1 MGNIETF
8 TSFTTSNCYVV
19 TPDNNS
25 KICYIIDLPPDVE
38 PALEYVKNNNLSIGG
53 CLLTHGHFDHSLG
66 MEKVDGEIY
75 INLEDE
81 FLARNPQEQLSA
93 FTNSEL
99 EVQEYTGE
107 LNDIFTY
114 KNENIIIY
122 SNPGHTKGSVSY
134 EFKNLGVVFTGDFVF
149 AEGIG
154 RTDLYSGST
163 SEMKESINN
172 IFLTFNK
179 DLEVFPGH
187 GNTDTVKNILN
198 YNSYLKE
205 FINCLYFKSN
215 KSIRRRLC

>member
-1 MGNIETF
+1 
-8 TSFTTSNCYVV
+8 
-19 TPDNNS
+19 
-25 KICYIIDLPPDVE
+25 
-38 PALEYVKNNNLSIGG
+38 
-53 CLLTHGHFDHSLG
+53 

-205 FINCLYFKSN
+205 FING
-215 KSIRRRLC
+215 

>member
-1 MGNIETF
+1 MKINQDFSLSWIGHATF
-8 TSFTTSNCYVV
+8 RVK
-19 TPDNNS
+19 TPGGKTILVDPWLEENPS
-25 KICYIIDLPPDVE
+25 CPVSEKKQSGVDL
-38 PALEYVKNNNLSIGG
+38 I
-53 CLLTHGHFDHSLG
+53 LLTHGHFDHSLG
-66 MEKVDGEIY
+66 MEKVDGKIY
-75 INLEDE
+75 INLDDE

-154 RTDLYSGST
+154 RTDLYSGNT
-163 SEMKESINN
+163 SEMKESLNN

-205 FINCLYFKSN
+205 FING
-215 KSIRRRLC
+215 

>member
-1 MGNIETF
+1 MSSVIYTF
-8 TSFTTSNCYVV
+8 TSFTTSN
-19 TPDNNS
+19 S
-25 KICYIIDLPPDVE
+25 YIVKPFNDEKCFIVDLPPDLDSVIE
-38 PALEYVKNNNLSIGG
+38 FINNKNLTVAGSLI
-53 CLLTHGHFDHSLG
+53 THGHYDHSLG
-66 MEKVDGEIY
+66 LSSFEGKAY
-75 INLEDE
+75 INLDDE

-205 FINCLYFKSN
+205 FINGW
-215 KSIRRRLC
+215 

>member
-1 MGNIETF
+1 MSDIQTF

-19 TPDNNS
+19 TPENNS
-25 KICYIIDLPPDVE
+25 DICYIIDLPPDVE

-66 MEKVDGEIY
+66 MEKVDGKIY
-75 INLEDE
+75 INLDDE

-107 LNDIFTY
+107 LNDIFLFE
-114 KNENIIIY
+114 NENIKIF
-122 SNPGHTKGSVSY
+122 SNPGHTKGSISY

-154 RTDLYSGST
+154 RTDLYSGSL
-163 SEMKESINN
+163 SEMKDSINN
-172 IFLTFNK
+172 IFLSFNK

-187 GNTDTVKNILN
+187 GNTDTVDNILN

-205 FINCLYFKSN
+205 FING
-215 KSIRRRLC
+215 

>member
-1 MGNIETF
+1 
-8 TSFTTSNCYVV
+8 
-19 TPDNNS
+19 
-25 KICYIIDLPPDVE
+25 
-38 PALEYVKNNNLSIGG
+38 
-53 CLLTHGHFDHSLG
+53 
-66 MEKVDGEIY
+66 MEKVDEEIY
-75 INLEDE
+75 INLDDE

-205 FINCLYFKSN
+205 FING
-215 KSIRRRLC
+215 

>member
-1 MGNIETF
+1 
-8 TSFTTSNCYVV
+8 
-19 TPDNNS
+19 
-25 KICYIIDLPPDVE
+25 
-38 PALEYVKNNNLSIGG
+38 
-53 CLLTHGHFDHSLG
+53 

-163 SEMKESINN
+163 SEMKDSINN

-205 FINCLYFKSN
+205 FING
-215 KSIRRRLC
+215 

>member
-1 MGNIETF
+1 
-8 TSFTTSNCYVV
+8 
-19 TPDNNS
+19 
-25 KICYIIDLPPDVE
+25 
-38 PALEYVKNNNLSIGG
+38 
-53 CLLTHGHFDHSLG
+53 

-75 INLEDE
+75 INLDDE

-198 YNSYLKE
+198 YNGYLKE
-205 FINCLYFKSN
+205 FINGW
-215 KSIRRRLC
+215 